1 MGGVGGHM
9 SHLYEN
15 PELTFK
21 EMKDVFIKASNGE
34 LVGTEKTDGQN
45 LFISYSVKNG
55 EARAARNK
63 GNIKTGGLNVDGL
76 IDKFAG
82 HGNEN
87 LVKSFGD
94 AFMTFEKAV
103 RSLDPE
109 EQMAIFGSD
118 ANIYYNAEIQDPR
131 TANIISY
138 DTKTLNIHQVG
149 HAQFNKETG
158 KIDDVDVSK
167 NVKALDKALER
178 MQQSIEDDEYNVQK
192 NAVRNLQALSSD
204 EHTNTAITRLE
215 QLINGVGLSDSATI
229 ADYTVSKIV
238 PYIDSNIE
246 LEDDRKILLLKR
258 ILGVED
264 EKLKKKPGFN
274 DIVRGL
280 PKEEIEKKQVIRD
293 IVKNSK
299 NLLKQIMI
307 PLEDI
312 VHDFSVEML
321 RGLQS
326 VFVLDNPKEVMR
338 LRQETAHAIATIE
351 NSGNEEAIAI
361 LQQQMRK
368 LKSVEDI
375 STAAEG
381 FVFDYGGKTYKFT
394 GNFAP
399 MNQILGLFKY
409 GRGGSGPLQD
419 LGEGEEDS
427 EFCEK
432 TIAVIPGKFK
442 PPHRGHLDMVKHYAN
457 IADHVVVLISP
468 LNASEAKEFKSGGQ
482 ADVTTQQSVSIW
494 KIYVEAA
501 GLSGKVSIDIPKMR
515 SPVRA
520 AYEFTGPDGP
530 LEAGSCVILGAS
542 TKGGDQSRF
551 ARNVQSYAKEGV
563 NVLDPMKFAFDPKEG
578 ISATDFRKALHDN
591 DLEKIKYFLPQ
602 EASNRF
608 QEILTELGIVELT
621 ENKKKGDFF
630 TVLHGLIEEVV
641 NEDFQKKM
649 KKRLSKAHSRLLD
662 QGTQD
667 PGPAYGNKRVP
678 DKSNAFIAKENEEI
692 EEVSAPAFVGGE
704 RPRLQ
709 ACYEDPNCDPEKM
722 KAQEEACYED
732 PDCNHYDLSE
742 DSGVGSVEG
751 HAGGAWAGFKDED
764 NEEERKKTKALRRES
779 KNDIIVNQVL
789 DYLLR
794 N

>member
-76 IDKFAG
+76 IDKFAD

-158 KIDDVDVSK
+158 KVDDVDVSK

-178 MQQSIEDDEYNVQK
+178 MQQSIQDDEYNVQK

-204 EHTNTAITRLE
+204 EHANTAITRLE

-238 PYIDSNIE
+238 PYIDSNVE
-246 LEDDRKILLLKR
+246 LEDGRKILLLKR

-299 NLLKQIMI
+299 NLLKQIMV

-409 GRGGSGPLQD
+409 GRGGSGPLQS
-419 LGEGEEDS
+419 LGEGEDDGEL
-427 EFCEK
+427 CEK

-501 GLSGKVSIDIPKMR
+501 GLSGKVSVDIPKMR

-591 DLEKIKYFLPQ
+591 DLERIKYFLPQ
-602 EASNRF
+602 EASNRL

-630 TVLHGLIEEVV
+630 TVLYGLIEEAV

-649 KKRLSKAHSRLLD
+649 KKRLSKSHSWLLD

-667 PGPAYGNKRVP
+667 PGSTFGNKRVP

-704 RPRLQ
+704 KPRLQ
-709 ACYEDPNCDPEKM
+709 ACYEDPNCDPEEM
-722 KAQEEACYED
+722 KAKEEACYED
-732 PDCNHYDLSE
+732 PDCNHYDLAEIS
-742 DSGVGSVEG
+742 VGASVEG
-751 HAGGAWAGFKDED
+751 HSAGAWAGFKDED
-764 NEEERKKTKALRRES
+764 NEEERKKTMTLRRES
-779 KNDIIVNQVL
+779 QYDIIVNQVL

>member
-204 EHTNTAITRLE
+204 EHANTAITRLE

>member
-21 EMKDVFIKASNGE
+21 EMKDVFIKASSGE

-55 EARAARNK
+55 EARAVRNK
-63 GNIKTGGLNVDGL
+63 GNIKTGGLNVTGL

-82 HGNEN
+82 HGNPN

-94 AFMTFEKAV
+94 AFITFEKAV
-103 RSLDPE
+103 RSLEPE
-109 EQMAIFGSD
+109 EQMAIFGPD
-118 ANIYYNAEIQDPR
+118 ANVYYNAEIQDPR
-131 TANIISY
+131 TANIVSY

-149 HAQFNKETG
+149 HAQFNRETG
-158 KIDDVDVSK
+158 KVVDVDVSK

-178 MQQSIEDDEYNVQK
+178 MQQAIEDDEYNVQK
-192 NAVRNLQALSSD
+192 NAIRNLQGLSSD
-204 EHTNTAITRLE
+204 EHVNTATTRLE
-215 QLINGVGLSDSATI
+215 QLINSVGLSDSATI
-229 ADYTVSKIV
+229 ADYTVSKLI
-238 PYIDSNIE
+238 PYIDSNVE
-246 LEDDRKILLLKR
+246 LEEDRKILLLKR

-264 EKLKKKPGFN
+264 QKLKKKPGFN
-274 DIVRGL
+274 DIIRGL
-280 PKEEIEKKQVIRD
+280 PKEELGKKEIIRD

-299 NLLKQIMI
+299 NLLKQIMS

-326 VFVLDNPKEVMR
+326 AFVLDNPKEVMR
-338 LRQETAHAIATIE
+338 LRQETARAIAAIE
-351 NSGNEEAIAI
+351 NSGDEEAMVI

-381 FVFDYGGKTYKFT
+381 FVFDYDGMTYKFT

-501 GLSGKVSIDIPKMR
+501 GLSGRVSIDIPKMR

-530 LEAGSCVILGAS
+530 LEAGHCVILGAS

-591 DLEKIKYFLPQ
+591 DLERIRYFLPQ
-602 EASNRF
+602 EASDRF
-608 QEILTELGIVELT
+608 QEILTELGVVELT

-630 TVLHGLIEEVV
+630 TVLHGLIEKVI

-649 KKRLSKAHSRLLD
+649 KKRLSKSHSWLLD
-662 QGTQD
+662 QGPQD
-667 PGPAYGNKRVP
+667 PGSAYNSKRAQNN
-678 DKSNAFIAKENEEI
+678 SNAFLAKENEEI

-704 RPRLQ
+704 KPRFQ
-709 ACYEDPNCDPEKM
+709 ACHEDPNCDPEEM
-722 KAQEEACYED
+722 KAKEEACYED
-732 PDCNHYDLSE
+732 PDCNHYDLAETS
-742 DSGVGSVEG
+742 VGASAEG
-751 HAGGAWAGFKDED
+751 HSAGAWVGFKDED
-764 NEEERKKTKALRRES
+764 NEEERKKTMTLRRES

>member
-21 EMKDVFIKASNGE
+21 EMKDVFIKASSGE

-82 HGNEN
+82 HGNQN

-158 KIDDVDVSK
+158 RIDDVDVSK

-178 MQQSIEDDEYNVQK
+178 MQQSIQDDEYNVQK
-192 NAVRNLQALSSD
+192 NAIRNLQGLSSD
-204 EHTNTAITRLE
+204 EHVNTAITRLE
-215 QLINGVGLSDSATI
+215 QMINGVGLSDSATI
-229 ADYTVSKIV
+229 ADYTVSKLV
-238 PYIDSNIE
+238 PYIDGNVE
-246 LEDDRKILLLKR
+246 LEDDRKVLLLKR

-274 DIVRGL
+274 DITRGL
-280 PKEEIEKKQVIRD
+280 PKEELEKKEIIRD

-326 VFVLDNPKEVMR
+326 AFVLDNPKEVMR
-338 LRQETAHAIATIE
+338 LRQETAHAIAAIE
-351 NSGNEEAIAI
+351 NSGHEEAMVI

-368 LKSVEDI
+368 LKNVENI

-381 FVFDYGGKTYKFT
+381 FVFDYDGKTYKFT

-409 GRGGSGPLQD
+409 GRGGSGPLQN
-419 LGEGEEDS
+419 LGEGEDDS

-442 PPHRGHLDMVKHYAN
+442 PPHRGHLDMIKHYAN
-457 IADHVVVLISP
+457 ITDHVVVLVSP
-468 LNASEAKEFKSGGQ
+468 LDASEAKEFKSGGQ

-530 LEAGSCVILGAS
+530 LEAGACVILGAS

-591 DLEKIKYFLPQ
+591 DLERIKYFLPQ

-608 QEILTELGIVELT
+608 QEILTELGVTELT

-641 NEDFQKKM
+641 NEDFQKNM
-649 KKRLSKAHSRLLD
+649 KKRLSKSHSWLLD
-662 QGTQD
+662 QGVQD
-667 PGPAYGNKRVP
+667 PGPAYASKRVP
-678 DKSNAFIAKENEEI
+678 GISNAFLAKENEEI

-704 RPRLQ
+704 KPRLQ
-709 ACYEDPNCDPEKM
+709 ACHEDPNCDPEEMMAK
-722 KAQEEACYED
+722 EEACYED

-751 HAGGAWAGFKDED
+751 HAGGAWAGFKYED
-764 NEEERKKTKALRRES
+764 NEKERRKTKALRRES
-779 KNDIIVNQVL
+779 QNDILVNQVL
-789 DYLLR
+789 NYLLR